1 MIRSCPS
8 CGKSNRIPGS
18 RLHQTAKCG
27 ACKTPLPPLDA
38 PLEVS
43 SAADFDDLVG
53 QASIPV
59 LVDFWAPWC
68 GPCHAVAP
76 ELAKLA
82 RSRKGRVAIAKV
94 NTEALPQ
101 VAGRYGIRG
110 IPTLILFDHGREAQ
124 RVSGAMP
131 AEALAQRLGI

>member
-1 MIRSCPS
+1 MIRTCAT
-8 CGKSNRIPGS
+8 CGKSNRVPSS

-27 ACKTPLPPLDA
+27 ACKSQLPPLDA
-38 PLEVS
+38 PVEVA
-43 SAADFDDLVG
+43 SASDFDDLVR

-68 GPCHAVAP
+68 GPCRAVAP
-76 ELAKLA
+76 ELVKLA
-82 RSRKGRVAIAKV
+82 KSHTGRVAIAKV
-94 NTEALPQ
+94 NTDALPD